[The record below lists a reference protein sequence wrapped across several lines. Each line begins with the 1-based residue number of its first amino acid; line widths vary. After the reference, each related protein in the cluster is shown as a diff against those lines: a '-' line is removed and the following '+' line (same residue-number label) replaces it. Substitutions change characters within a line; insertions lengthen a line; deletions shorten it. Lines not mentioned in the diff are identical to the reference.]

1 MHQNNNNN
9 MDNVQK
15 QHKNQIKL
23 GNSVTENAKFIK
35 WLAQTKS
42 SSRRT
47 QIIQGASTD
56 QLLAL
61 VETAL
66 NVINAKQP
74 FWSRRQRD
82 KLCVHAQ
89 LIRKLARTRTPK
101 SARRIL
107 IRGEKD
113 QKGGGVPVIALAGIL
128 SNVLLPYLS
137 EHLLMGDKNA

>member
-1 MHQNNNNN
+1 MHQNNNN
-9 MDNVQK
+9 MDNQFQK
-15 QHKNQIKL
+15 KFTL
-23 GNSVTENAKFIK
+23 GNRVTENAKFIK
-35 WLAQTKS
+35 RLARTKS
-42 SSRRT
+42 CSRRT
-47 QIIQGASTD
+47 QIIYGASTD

-66 NVINAKQP
+66 NVIKAKQP
-74 FWSRRQRD
+74 FWTRRQRD

-107 IRGEKD
+107 IRGENN

-128 SNVLLPYLS
+128 SNVLLPYLT
-137 EHLLMGDKNA
+137 EHLLMNDQNA

>member
-1 MHQNNNNN
+1 MHQNNNNI
-9 MDNVQK
+9 MDKVQK
-15 QHKNQIKL
+15 HRPRLTL

-35 WLAQTKS
+35 GLARTKS
-42 SSRRT
+42 SSYRK
-47 QIIQGASTD
+47 QIIQCASTD

-66 NVINAKQP
+66 NVIKSNRP
-74 FWSRRQRD
+74 FWTRRQRD
-82 KLCVHAQ
+82 KLCVHAH

-113 QKGGGVPVIALAGIL
+113 QKGGGIPVIALAGIL
-128 SNVLLPYLS
+128 SNVLLPYLT
-137 EHLLMGDKNA
+137 EHLLMDDKNA